1 MNISEFMV
9 WFLNQF
15 INIGA
20 FMLGKLNQITIYN
33 NVSLLDF
40 IIAITI
46 VGMFLSIVLTIPKN
60 VNRYTSRSERNK
72 KERKEDNDNE

>member
-1 MNISEFMV
+1 MNITDFMV

-15 INIGA
+15 INIGS
-20 FMLGKLNQITIYN
+20 FMLSKLNQITIYN

-60 VNRYTSRSERNK
+60 VNRYTSKSERNA
-72 KERKEDNDNE
+72 KERKEENDN